1 MSYDKSNIQV
11 LVVDHDDESLA
22 SLTNI
27 LMTWQ
32 YKGTLSNHHIIELLY
47 FYWDFIDF
55 ESFQICNRFV
65 ENQKNPKQ
73 CILLVIDRSMCIY

>member
-32 YKGTLSNHHIIELLY
+32 YKGTLFNHHIIELHY

-65 ENQKNPKQ
+65 EIQKKSQ
-73 CILLVIDRSMCIY
+73 TMYTIVY